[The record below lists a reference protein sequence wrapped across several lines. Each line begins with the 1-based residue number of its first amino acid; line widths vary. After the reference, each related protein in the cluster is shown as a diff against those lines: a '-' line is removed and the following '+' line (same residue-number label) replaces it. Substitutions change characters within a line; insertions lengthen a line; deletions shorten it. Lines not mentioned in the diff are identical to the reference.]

1 MKTVTNTP
9 LVKRNR
15 RIGQVASIAG
25 ILVLV
30 VGAYLSFTD
39 TAMSYLSFS
48 LIALV
53 AGFFLSQIG
62 IAYSNRWGRSPRPDE
77 VLTLALKGLS
87 DRFLLLNYITPAP
100 HLLVSTA
107 GFWILLPYE
116 AGKQITYDAKRAR
129 WLEKGGNTMSRW
141 FLGRQGI
148 GRPDLDLEDQTR
160 ALRKYLLRFVSNE
173 DALPNIQ
180 AAMVITSPKTV
191 IDAADSPVPVLH
203 VDKLKDF
210 MRGKAKQNVLSE
222 GELANWSA
230 LLAPA

>member
-1 MKTVTNTP
+1 MRIITDSK

-15 RIGQVASIAG
+15 RIGQIASIAG
-25 ILVLV
+25 ILVLI

-39 TAMSYLSFS
+39 TAMNYLSFS

-77 VLTLALKGLS
+77 ALAVALKGLN

-100 HLLVSTA
+100 HLLVSPA

-116 AGKQITYDAKRAR
+116 AGKEVTYDAKRGR
-129 WLEKGGNTMSRW
+129 WVEKGGNTLSRW

-148 GRPDLDLEDQTR
+148 GRPDLDLEDQIR
-160 ALRKYLLRFVSNE
+160 ALRKYLLRFVSDEN
-173 DALPNIQ
+173 ALPSIQ
-180 AAMVITSPKTV
+180 AAIVITSPNTV
-191 IDAADSPVPVLH
+191 IAAPDSPIPVLR

-210 MRGKAKQNVLSE
+210 IRGKAKQNVLTE
-222 GELANWSA
+222 AQLANWST